1 MKNSVIVHTGQ
12 TWKLAIAVLA
22 LLAGSILPAFPSLGM
37 SWTVGTVLAFGGYGF
52 GLLLI
57 RCPDCGAH
65 WFWDAI
71 MRAELYQA
79 LFGQPSCP
87 SCSRDFSGEDSS
99 G

>member
-12 TWKLAIAVLA
+12 TWKLVIAVLA
-22 LLAGSILPAFPSLGM
+22 LLAGSILPAFPSLSM

-79 LFGQPSCP
+79 LFGRPICP
-87 SCSRDFSGEDSS
+87 SCSRDFSGEDTS